1 MRLTHDSP
9 GTDGFKGLLIPFFL
23 CFGVYVRSLA
33 PSITG
38 GDGGE
43 LVAAAWGMGAAHPPG
58 YPGFVLLGRIFCCLP
73 LGDVAFRCNLL
84 SGIAVSVAL
93 LLTGAVLLKLGIRL
107 WLAAPLMVL
116 VATGPLMWGIAT
128 AAEVYGPFLLVF
140 SMAVLV
146 GLQEG
151 KRGLLG
157 GVFLGALSLG
167 FHYIGLALFP
177 ALAVRHAGKI
187 RLDTRLVLTLAL
199 VFLLGLS
206 SLLALPLMCLHDPLV
221 NWGDPHSLTPFL
233 KLVTRAQYK
242 EVEIYPWSVE
252 STTEQ
257 MRFLAGLLLK
267 GYLWFGVVFIIFGLY
282 AGYKRCPR
290 YLAAWGV
297 LFLSTAPGLML
308 YSNPVLDE
316 LKRHVMEVF
325 FVVPYLLLAIPTG
338 LGLEWAARGKRAG
351 PAIARGLV
359 ILLCVTAGFRGYH
372 QWPEQTRRHDTLAL
386 DYVRN
391 LLVSVPRGSL
401 LLSSGDSVTFPIWY
415 LQATRW
421 MGNRWLE
428 KDRLICVSL
437 PSLTYTWYPGHLC
450 SHYPALDGL
459 GELLAS
465 CGGTVDYDNLVALVI
480 QAFRNRSRDGA
491 VLSTKKLDRPPSSW
505 RAVRWGLGERLLKD
519 EKALPSDNITASAAL
534 SYTASLWP
542 FFQLRSVEN
551 PPLASYVDRGLLIT
565 YRSFL
570 YNLGTDFLSEKR
582 YRESEIFLKRALEL
596 DEDYTH
602 AWLNLGYLYSK
613 TGHSSQALQ
622 HYAKVCGDKELGGQ
636 ARNSRGAIYYAQGL
650 MEKACQEYSLVL
662 AADSDSLEA
671 LIGLGAIAFKREQ
684 WPEARNFWQK
694 ALVVDPGNKMV
705 ESNLAALD
713 MLVGKKGH

>member
-1 MRLTHDSP
+1 MRLARIIHKMNHDPPELNLS
-9 GTDGFKGLLIPFFL
+9 GFKGLLIPFFF
-23 CFGVYVRSLA
+23 CFGVYLRTLA

-43 LVAAAWGMGAAHPPG
+43 LVAAAWEMGSAHPPG
-58 YPGFVLLGRIFCCLP
+58 YPGFVLLGRIFCCCLP

-84 SGIAVSVAL
+84 SGFAVSVAVL
-93 LLTGAVLLKLGIRL
+93 VTGAVLLKLGVRL
-107 WLAAPLMVL
+107 WLAGPLMVL
-116 VATGPLMWGIAT
+116 VATGPLMWSTAT

-140 SMAVLV
+140 SLAVLV
-146 GLQEG
+146 GLKEG

-187 RLDTRLVLTLAL
+187 RVDTRLVLALAL

-206 SLLALPLMCLHDPLV
+206 SLMALPLMCLRDPLV
-221 NWGDPHSLTPFL
+221 NWGDSHSLTPFL
-233 KLVTRAQYK
+233 QLVTRAQYK

-252 STTEQ
+252 STTDQ
-257 MRFLAGLLLK
+257 MRFLAGLLLG
-267 GYLWFGVVFIIFGLY
+267 GYMWIGVVFILCGLY
-282 AGYKRCPR
+282 AGFKQCPR
-290 YLAAWGV
+290 FLAAWGV
-297 LFLSTAPGLML
+297 LFLATAPGLML

-325 FVVPYLLLAIPTG
+325 FVVPYLLLAIPAG
-338 LGLEWAARGKRAG
+338 LGLQWAARGKWAG
-351 PAIARGLV
+351 PVITRGLV

-391 LLVSVPRGSL
+391 LLVSVPWGSL

-415 LQATRW
+415 LQATGRL
-421 MGNRWLE
+421 GENRLV
-428 KDRLICVSL
+428 CVSL
-437 PSLTYTWYPGHLC
+437 PSLTYQWYPGYL
-450 SHYPALDGL
+450 SRHYRVLAGL
-459 GELLAS
+459 GDLLAAR
-465 CGGTVDYDNLVALVI
+465 GGAVVYDDLVFLVI
-480 QAFRNRSRDGA
+480 QAFRNRSRGGA
-491 VLSTKKLDRPPSSW
+491 VLSSKKLDHLPASW
-505 RAVRWGLGERLLKD
+505 RTVRWGLGERLI
-519 EKALPSDNITASAAL
+519 EANNITASSAL
-534 SYTASLWP
+534 SYTADLWP

-551 PPLASYVDRGLLIT
+551 PPLASYVDSGLLIT

-582 YRESEIFLKRALEL
+582 YLESEIFLKRALEL
-596 DEDYTH
+596 DEDYAR

-613 TGHSSQALQ
+613 TGHSSKALQ
-622 HYAKVCGDKELGGQ
+622 FYAKVCTDQELGGQ
-636 ARNSRGAIYYAQGL
+636 AHNSRGAIYYARGL
-650 MEKACQEYSLVL
+650 MEKACREYTLSLV
-662 AADSDSLEA
+662 ADPDSLEA

-684 WPEARNFWQK
+684 WAEARAFWQK
-694 ALVVDPGNKMV
+694 ALVLDPGNEMV
-705 ESNLAALD
+705 DSNLDALD
-713 MLVGKKGH
+713 ILVGKKGR